1 MIGKVHHST
10 SLWRIWDPEFKAV
23 KSQSEVISKKNGMH
37 HEQLITDKNK
47 EDMFGLKSNDSQS
60 IKYLKADQPEADEI
74 RDIATSGTGGGDSRG
89 HTETTNTSG
98 TGGGDSRGRTGE
110 ATNISG
116 TGDGDIRGR
125 TKTASGTDGSVS
137 SSGHTRGS
145 SRYAEPPNGAAN
157 DRGRTEAES
166 DSEKG

>member
-1 MIGKVHHST
+1 
-10 SLWRIWDPEFKAV
+10 
-23 KSQSEVISKKNGMH
+23 
-37 HEQLITDKNK
+37 
-47 EDMFGLKSNDSQS
+47 MFGLKSNESQGVKY
-60 IKYLKADQPEADEI
+60 IKEDQPEADEI
-74 RDIATSGTGGGDSRG
+74 RDIATSGTGGGDCRG
-89 HTETTNTSG
+89 RTDETTNTSG
-98 TGGGDSRGRTGE
+98 TGGGDSRGRTDE

-116 TGDGDIRGR
+116 TGDCDIHGH
-125 TKTASGTDGSVS
+125 TETASETDGSMS